1 MISRRAILSMAAR
14 GAMSG
19 AAVGRGIRQTL
30 NRGVPG

>member
-14 GAMSG
+14 GAMYG

-30 NRGVPG
+30 NRGVRG